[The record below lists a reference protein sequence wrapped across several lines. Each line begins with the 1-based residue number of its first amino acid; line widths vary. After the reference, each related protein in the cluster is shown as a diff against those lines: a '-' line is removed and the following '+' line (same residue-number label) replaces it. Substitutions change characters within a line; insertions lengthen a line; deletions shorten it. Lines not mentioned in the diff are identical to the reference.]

1 MCQIHEIPRSSA
13 PRPRRR
19 RRSPGTAF
27 LPVRHLGFG
36 TQPPTRRT
44 IVIRLTNNA
53 SARLRRI
60 AATPILPAL
69 GEELLAAAA
78 ATAEDAKFSIHDG
91 AISGSGHVPSA
102 PFDPPN
108 NDTGELADSIVVG
121 DLIETP
127 GQIQTSVIVGAEH
140 GLYLELGTSR
150 MLPRPF
156 LQPATERQRIPLFE
170 ALVAR
175 VRQITG
181 A

>member
-1 MCQIHEIPRSSA
+1 M
-13 PRPRRR
+13 
-19 RRSPGTAF
+19 
-27 LPVRHLGFG
+27 
-36 TQPPTRRT
+36 
-44 IVIRLTNNA
+44 IRLTDNA

-60 AATPILPAL
+60 AAIPILPAL

>member
-1 MCQIHEIPRSSA
+1 MI
-13 PRPRRR
+13 
-19 RRSPGTAF
+19 
-27 LPVRHLGFG
+27 RH
-36 TQPPTRRT
+36 TD
-44 IVIRLTNNA
+44 NA

-60 AATPILPAL
+60 AATSIIAAF
-69 GEELLAAAA
+69 GEELVAAAT
-78 ATAEDAKFSIHDG
+78 ATAEDAKASIIDG
-91 AISGSGHVPSA
+91 AISGSRHVASA

-108 NDTGELADSIVVG
+108 RDSGELDESIHVG

-140 GLYLELGTSR
+140 GIYLELGTSR